1 MSSSLMAMPEHQLQL
16 RHRLSQRL
24 RDVRQHAR
32 SAADARRAEAGVDQA
47 LASMTAANPT
57 AVNVPYSTRVFHC
70 GVLLAVPAV
79 YVLDVFLLGTVADF
93 LAKPVASLFGE
104 TIASTAPLLVPAAIV
119 AFEMALGY
127 GRLALHRKYLNE
139 ELGRGPFVAM
149 TVLCVTIAAAL
160 PFAGLFGFLPQQSKI
175 PSSVIGWIDQLGP
188 VLMAIPV
195 SAVCHGFIL
204 LGASFL
210 HDAKTW
216 LFVSW
221 RCRSLHKDKEENRET
236 FASESTAAADLW
248 ALYINDLDA
257 YNASY
262 RPNLPVGPIDRA
274 TRAVINEVF
283 GYEAIRTDAPPTTGQ
298 PVAPSSERR
307 TSTLSAAEQSAAQT
321 RRDTAASDEPD
332 WEALYALQQRDD
344 ESEVRA

>member
-1 MSSSLMAMPEHQLQL
+1 MAMPEHQLRL
-16 RHRLSQRL
+16 WHRLAQRL
-24 RDVRQHAR
+24 REVRQHAR
-32 SAADARRAEAGVDQA
+32 SAADSRRAEADVDRT
-47 LASMTAANPT
+47 LASVVSANPT
-57 AVNVPYSTRVFHC
+57 SVNVPYSTGVFHC

-104 TIASTAPLLVPAAIV
+104 TVASTAPLLVPAAIV

-127 GRLALHRKYLNE
+127 GRLALHRKHLNGD
-139 ELGRGPFVAM
+139 LGRGPFVAM
-149 TVLCVTIAAAL
+149 TVLCVVIAAAL
-160 PFAGLFGFLPQQSKI
+160 PFAGLLGFLPKASAMPK
-175 PSSVIGWIDQLGP
+175 SALGWIDQLGP

-195 SAVCHGFIL
+195 SAVCHGFVL

-210 HDAKTW
+210 HDATTW
-216 LFVSW
+216 LFVSR
-221 RCRSLHKDKEENRET
+221 RCKSLRKDKEEKRKA

-248 ALYINDLDA
+248 VLYINDLDA
-257 YNASY
+257 YNARYGPS
-262 RPNLPVGPIDRA
+262 LPVGPIDRN

-298 PVAPSSERR
+298 PIASDPDRRGPTPS
-307 TSTLSAAEQSAAQT
+307 AEQSAAQT
-321 RRDTAASDEPD
+321 RRDTTAYDEPD
-332 WEALYALQQRDD
+332 WEALCALQQRDD